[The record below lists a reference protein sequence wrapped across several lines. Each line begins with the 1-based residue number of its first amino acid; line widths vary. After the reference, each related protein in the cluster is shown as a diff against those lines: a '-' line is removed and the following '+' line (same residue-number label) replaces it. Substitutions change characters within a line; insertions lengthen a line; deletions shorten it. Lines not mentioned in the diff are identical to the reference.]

1 MGAGASVPDQ
11 IDEPTAR
18 SLAGAAFDAERFAK
32 LAGDAGTVTRD
43 EFLLAA
49 RDFGGGFA
57 GASSAAETLKI
68 GDIVKARPEGEALM
82 VEGTVLLLDADG
94 YVTVDFGDEDTCV
107 VPRANVH
114 KVASWDTLEAG
125 DYVQAQPDG
134 MAIYCNGRVRDV
146 ALGADGEL
154 EYVVAFDDGEVET
167 LAASRVRKVASARS
181 TRVRLWRKAFHTV
194 NTVNML
200 RSIVAATAS
209 GLGTKVAAAA
219 AAEAKASGSPQHRGR
234 VSKVVLM
241 SQSVDAEEVSSPRGF
256 AAAAAGGEPRTS
268 FLGPQAAGPAAAA
281 PAAEAKPGTFEPVV
295 EVFEIGDIVKCKADG
310 MFFEGVVVH
319 VGDVDPSS
327 GEPACVVEL
336 GTEDE
341 PDQQLCRSAEMHK
354 VLPWHHL
361 EVGDRVEAQQD
372 GMALWFRAT
381 IAKVHHAEGDYDV
394 VFEEDEE
401 GVGELE
407 EHVPEAR
414 IRKVQSVRTFNP
426 KVHWRKLKDVIR
438 ASRAFGMFALKST
451 TLVPAAAS

>member
-1 MGAGASVPDQ
+1 M
-11 IDEPTAR
+11 
-18 SLAGAAFDAERFAK
+18 
-32 LAGDAGTVTRD
+32 
-43 EFLLAA
+43 
-49 RDFGGGFA
+49 
-57 GASSAAETLKI
+57 
-68 GDIVKARPEGEALM
+68 
-82 VEGTVLLLDADG
+82 
-94 YVTVDFGDEDTCV
+94 
-107 VPRANVH
+107 H

-154 EYVVAFDDGEVET
+154 EYVVEFDDGEFET
-167 LAASRVRKVASARS
+167 VAASRVRKIASARS

-241 SQSVDAEEVSSPRGF
+241 SQSVDAEEVTSPRGF
-256 AAAAAGGEPRTS
+256 AAAAAAGGEPRTS
-268 FLGPQAAGPAAAA
+268 FLGPQPTGAAASLGA
-281 PAAEAKPGTFEPVV
+281 VETAEAKSGALEPLT
-295 EVFEIGDIVKCKADG
+295 ETFEIGDVVKCKVDG

-319 VGDVDPSS
+319 VGDVDPST
-327 GEPACVVEL
+327 GDPACIVEL

-341 PDQQLCRSAEMHK
+341 PDQQPCRAAEMHK

-394 VFEEDEE
+394 MFEEDEE
-401 GVGELE
+401 GIGELE

-426 KVHWRKLKDVIR
+426 KVHWRKAKHVITASARLRHVRAQERASSSGGVLRGDRAR
-438 ASRAFGMFALKST
+438 ASRA
-451 TLVPAAAS
+451 PASHIGR